1 MAPATLTTPAVE
13 VWKDI
18 EGFEGYYEVS
28 SHGRIRS
35 VERDIVERNGNK
47 IQHIKGRIRKQIM
60 GTMGYYML
68 HLNKDVHYKSC
79 FVHRL
84 VAEAFIPNPENKPEV
99 NHIDSVRHH
108 NNVNNLEWVTHSENM
123 KHSYNKGINTEGIT
137 KYRESERKR
146 VTNGSETF
154 VSISS
159 AAEWLASC
167 GRAKNKTSAIA
178 GISAVIRNRRK
189 TFGGYK
195 WSVV

>member
-1 MAPATLTTPAVE
+1 VGSKQHHANQTKNIRRGEKMSEFRKLKSLKFLYEINEDGVLRNVKSKKIVHGYCEKNGYIRVKIENKCLGHTIRTT
-13 VWKDI
+13 I
-18 EGFEGYYEVS
+18 
-28 SHGRIRS
+28 
-35 VERDIVERNGNK
+35 
-47 IQHIKGRIRKQIM
+47 
-60 GTMGYYML
+60 
-68 HLNKDVHYKSC
+68 
-79 FVHRL
+79 HRL

-137 KYRESERKR
+137 KYRESERER